1 MFIQKITKSLSTIP
15 KQSVRRL
22 FTSGFQQMGAVKR
35 GVDTRNYSQLQDTI
49 DYYADKIPEVK
60 YFAKEINNV
69 FIQGCSSC
77 CRGEV

>member
-1 MFIQKITKSLSTIP
+1 
-15 KQSVRRL
+15 
-22 FTSGFQQMGAVKR
+22 MGAVKR

-49 DYYADKIPEVK
+49 DYYADKISEVK

-77 CRGEV
+77 CRGEA